1 MRTVPAGAVAMLLVV
16 GACSDPGGSRAQFCE
31 QVEVGVAENITVF
44 SPDDP
49 TDADE
54 VVRELDALAEV
65 APGEIDADI
74 DVLRDAVARIAEIF
88 AAGTD
93 SDAVA
98 RLQREQTDAEPDIT
112 AAQDAVVTYVAGEC
126 DIDLTG
132 G

>member
-1 MRTVPAGAVAMLLVV
+1 M
-16 GACSDPGGSRAQFCE
+16 
-31 QVEVGVAENITVF
+31 
-44 SPDDP
+44 
-49 TDADE
+49 
-54 VVRELDALAEV
+54 
-65 APGEIDADI
+65 
-74 DVLRDAVARIAEIF
+74 ARIAEIF

-98 RLQREQTDAEPDIT
+98 RLQQEQTDAEPDIT